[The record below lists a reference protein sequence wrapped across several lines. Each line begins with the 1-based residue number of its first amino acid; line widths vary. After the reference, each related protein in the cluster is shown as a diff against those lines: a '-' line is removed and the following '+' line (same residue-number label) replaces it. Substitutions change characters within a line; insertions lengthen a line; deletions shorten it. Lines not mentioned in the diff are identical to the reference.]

1 MAPPWGVDAA
11 ATTESKKDGEEL
23 RLSAS
28 PGAKVVPSAFARPRQ
43 SASRP
48 RQSMTGRASAVRETI
63 VHVAREAEAAVA
75 SRLSRLEHALDD
87 EDERA
92 DRADTP
98 FATYVKKTTPA
109 FQRGSSSNG
118 ARTAEI
124 AGASR
129 NAATTRASGTRTR
142 GPTRTSSKRSTARRS
157 RSRNGARRTSAG
169 RRASRPSR
177 CC

>member
-109 FQRGSSSNG
+109 FQRGSSNG